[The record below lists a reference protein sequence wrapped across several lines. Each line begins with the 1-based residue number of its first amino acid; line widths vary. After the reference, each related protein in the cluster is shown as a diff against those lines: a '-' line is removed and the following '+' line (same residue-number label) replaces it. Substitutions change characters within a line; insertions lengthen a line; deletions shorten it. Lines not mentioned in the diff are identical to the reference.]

1 MAQVKLT
8 DIAKEMNGKYSNDGT
23 IFRVKKYRSSN
34 GAIIATGKQEA
45 FRVMN
50 PRDFKHKPAKGAELA
65 NMKRFGEAHRLSL
78 ELIQAGK
85 YTDAELASMP
95 ASERERVEQLRV
107 QLAEYQLRFD
117 RQLTG
122 DPDPQASLLPKTDPN
137 YNHNTSLPQRRR
149 YVSFPAFLRVLLA
162 QERNK

>member
-1 MAQVKLT
+1 
-8 DIAKEMNGKYSNDGT
+8 
-23 IFRVKKYRSSN
+23 
-34 GAIIATGKQEA
+34 
-45 FRVMN
+45 
-50 PRDFKHKPAKGAELA
+50 
-65 NMKRFGEAHRLSL
+65 MKRFGEAHRLSL

-85 YTDAELASMP
+85 YTDAELSSMP

-122 DPDPQASLLPKTDPN
+122 DPDPQAPLLSKTDPN

-149 YVSFPAFLRVLLA
+149 YVSFSAFLRVLLA